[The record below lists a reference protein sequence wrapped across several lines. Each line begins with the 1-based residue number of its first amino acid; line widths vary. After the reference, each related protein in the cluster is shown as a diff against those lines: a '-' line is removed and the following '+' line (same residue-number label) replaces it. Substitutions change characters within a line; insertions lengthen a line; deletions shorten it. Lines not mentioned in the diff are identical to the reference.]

1 MTTWNN
7 TAPAVGNQIAA
18 DLPDITENFAHL
30 KSGFVRIFQDTW
42 SDSDLTDDKID
53 TTVGFN
59 DGTYNVEFP
68 TNGIAAHSVIML
80 GNSSTIVWMYLNTA
94 PPGWKVLTTGKDT
107 VLAVVADSGDYAV
120 TGGSADTAST
130 WTIDGFAHVH
140 TMGTHVHQWYNFVS
154 GATADQS
161 YNSGG
166 SAINIAIVTESG
178 GALRAET
185 GSAPGPDQDYYTT
198 AVDPGDTASGGTG
211 NDGTY
216 RPKASVGKLFQLD
229 TA

>member
-18 DLPDITENFAHL
+18 DIADIAENYAHI
-30 KSGFVRIFQDTW
+30 KSGLVRIFQDTW

-80 GNSSTIVWMYLNTA
+80 GNSSTIAWFYLNAA
-94 PPGWKVLTTGKDT
+94 PPGWKVTTTGADT
-107 VLAVVADSGDYAV
+107 VLSVAGGAAAYNAAGGTSAGSFAVLTANIESHNHTITHTHAGSIAVPDSVSTGLRATIIDAGTRVNCQDISNGSGDSSYGA
-120 TGGSADTAST
+120 TGGSS
-130 WTIDGFAHVH
+130 
-140 TMGTHVHQWYNFVS
+140 
-154 GATADQS
+154 
-161 YNSGG
+161 
-166 SAINIAIVTESG
+166 
-178 GALRAET
+178 
-185 GSAPGPDQDYYTT
+185 
-198 AVDPGDTASGGTG
+198 PGDTGFAGGADGLFRPTASI
-211 NDGTY
+211 
-216 RPKASVGKLFQLD
+216 GKLFQLD

>member
-18 DLPDITENFAHL
+18 DIADIAENYAHI
-30 KSGFVRIFQDTW
+30 KSGLVRIFQDTW

-80 GNSSTIVWMYLNTA
+80 GNSSTIAWFYLNAA
-94 PPGWKVLTTGKDT
+94 PPGWKVTTTGADTVLSVAGGAAAYNAAGGTSAGSFSILTANIQAHAHTITHTHYGSIAVPDAVAAGLRATATDAGVRTNCQDLTTG
-107 VLAVVADSGDYAV
+107 SGDSSYGV
-120 TGGSADTAST
+120 TGGTNTANSGNAGGADGLFRPTAS
-130 WTIDGFAHVH
+130 I
-140 TMGTHVHQWYNFVS
+140 
-154 GATADQS
+154 
-161 YNSGG
+161 
-166 SAINIAIVTESG
+166 
-178 GALRAET
+178 
-185 GSAPGPDQDYYTT
+185 
-198 AVDPGDTASGGTG
+198 
-211 NDGTY
+211 
-216 RPKASVGKLFQLD
+216 GKLFQLD